1 MALLISSYESLS
13 TLNSPTQL
21 AARSDQCSKAVKASG
36 PCDVT
41 GDHLT
46 FIASPELSKPFW
58 LPFIA
63 CTSRSTYKKT
73 NIPQRRCVNTWGGG
87 NWACDQ
93 WKRQKVCDKC
103 KSQLNKKRLTHGK
116 QWVCD
121 KYEIN
126 GGVRKKNH
134 L

>member
-1 MALLISSYESLS
+1 MYIEEYLQKNQH
-13 TLNSPTQL
+13 TT
-21 AARSDQCSKAVKASG
+21 KAV
-36 PCDVT
+36 CE
-41 GDHLT
+41 HM
-46 FIASPELSKPFW
+46 
-58 LPFIA
+58 
-63 CTSRSTYKKT
+63 
-73 NIPQRRCVNTWGGG
+73 GGG